1 MIEKSQ
7 YRFLQGK
14 SYEMPLLAIRIAI
27 SIALEKGLDLLL
39 ASFDA
44 EKFYPSCSP
53 YIIMRENFI
62 YETVGPAEADL
73 QGQDQYIEGRGIFVW
88 YNNRRPEA
96 KIAECEELLSVT
108 HSTEHSS

>member
-62 YETVGPAEADL
+62 YETVGPAEAKYERQTFRGRTSTL
-73 QGQDQYIEGRGIFVW
+73 KEGEYLYGTITEDQRL
-88 YNNRRPEA
+88 R
-96 KIAECEELLSVT
+96 
-108 HSTEHSS
+108 